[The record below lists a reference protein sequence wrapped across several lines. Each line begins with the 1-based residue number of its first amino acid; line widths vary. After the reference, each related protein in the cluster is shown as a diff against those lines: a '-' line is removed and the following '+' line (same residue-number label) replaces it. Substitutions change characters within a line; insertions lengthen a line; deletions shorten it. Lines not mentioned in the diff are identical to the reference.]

1 MNKRGFADA
10 PEEPAHGGTAVKRVL
25 IRQGE
30 AASDLIYMND
40 AYVEPGETV
49 PAHEHTDM
57 EEVFYVL
64 SGQGEMRVGSE
75 VAPVGARD
83 RVIVPPRTAHVLT
96 NSGTARLRLVT
107 FGVRVRGDE

>member
-40 AYVEPGETV
+40 AYVEPGQTV
-49 PAHEHTDM
+49 PAHEHQDM

-64 SGQGEMRVGSE
+64 EGQAEMRIGAE
-75 VAPVGARD
+75 VAPLGPGD
-83 RVIVPPRTAHVLT
+83 RVIVPPRTPHVLVNT
-96 NSGTARLRLVT
+96 GTA
-107 FGVRVRGDE
+107 